1 MRRLSIAF
9 TAVAAVAFAADAEF
23 SVPVIGYVFD
33 AQSEQ
38 IRPLMGTPGAALA
51 ASGISFAGSERA
63 LVANVG
69 SFVLVSSSTSDSLT
83 MLRRTGST
91 IESTAIPG
99 IPSRFDTGALS
110 SGSTAA
116 ILYSAECTCVRIL
129 SDLATEP
136 KLSRSLA
143 LMDSTEVRGLAIDNR
158 ANVAAIAVAIHGES
172 KLLIYTAE
180 SDTPSSELALPASA
194 LAFDGVGDKL
204 LVADEKARAVYVVSD
219 IDSTP
224 GLEQILS
231 EADGLRSPVAVG
243 PGPNAEVIIAD
254 AEAGV
259 HIWNPSDRTVR
270 HLACAC
276 RVTTVQSTA
285 TSGMYRIS
293 GAESGSVWILQFDS
307 DNVRTFFV
315 PVPKSNETSKG
326 EGTK

>member
-9 TAVAAVAFAADAEF
+9 IAVAAVALAADAEF

-38 IRPLMGTPGAALA
+38 IRPLTGTPGAAVA
-51 ASGISFAGSERA
+51 ARGLSIAGSERA
-63 LVANVG
+63 LVAKDG
-69 SFVLVSSSTSDSLT
+69 TFALLSSSTADSLT
-83 MLRRTGST
+83 ILRRTGSA

-99 IPSRFDTGALS
+99 IPPRFDTGALS

-116 ILYSAECTCVRIL
+116 ILYSAECNCVRIL
-129 SDLATEP
+129 SELATEP
-136 KLSRSLA
+136 KLSRSVA

-158 ANVAAIAVAIHGES
+158 ANVAALAITIHGES

-180 SDTPSSELALPASA
+180 SDTPSSDLPLPAGA
-194 LAFDGVGDKL
+194 LAFDGLGEKL

-219 IDSTP
+219 IAGAP
-224 GLEQILS
+224 AVEQILS
-231 EADGLRSPVAVG
+231 ESDGLRSPVAVG
-243 PGPNAEVIIAD
+243 PGPNAEAIVAD

-270 HLACAC
+270 HLECAC
-276 RVTTVQSTA
+276 RVTTVQSTG

-293 GAESGSVWILQFDS
+293 GAESGSVWILQLDS

-315 PVPKSNETSKG
+315 PVPKVNVDSKG